1 MEAMKKKTFQA
12 NLGHYVDSSY
22 LLQLNTVL
30 QITCEQKMDIIS
42 STNHQPNIYF
52 PPPCFCSY
60 DVKVGKTCTKMFAAF
75 PNRCSNLR
83 GHSRIGI

>member
-30 QITCEQKMDIIS
+30 QITCEQKMDIIKSFNQPSTKHLLS
-42 STNHQPNIYF
+42 SA
-52 PPPCFCSY
+52 
-60 DVKVGKTCTKMFAAF
+60 MF
-75 PNRCSNLR
+75 LQL
-83 GHSRIGI
+83 